1 MLSISSL
8 IFLLSFSITLIDGGN
23 VVRWNRYGRRVEKWG
38 VYPDSCYVSCNDKR
52 LTSTLYV
59 AENDEKCMSWAN
71 FVTRDYSTF
80 NLMELTNW
88 RHICTQ
94 KVIKL
99 YIFVIYNL
107 IYVVFFQNIT
117 LCNYCTDINPY
128 GNFNFW
134 PRAHVGP
141 DIIQETV
148 ESNFNQRCTYYPPL
162 ECSSYN
168 FLFYGT
174 CVCEKN
180 VPLKH
185 QPKTPFI
192 GRAKI

>member
-1 MLSISSL
+1 MFWDSKAWTMLSISSL

-99 YIFVIYNL
+99 YNL
-107 IYVVFFQNIT
+107 LALKLRPCIGAKSVHILISFRT
-117 LCNYCTDINPY
+117 LRCVTTALTSILM
-128 GNFNFW
+128 
-134 PRAHVGP
+134 
-141 DIIQETV
+141 ETLT
-148 ESNFNQRCTYYPPL
+148 SGL
-162 ECSSYN
+162 ELMLDLTSFKKQWKAISTK
-168 FLFYGT
+168 G
-174 CVCEKN
+174 
-180 VPLKH
+180 VPTILL
-185 QPKTPFI
+185 
-192 GRAKI
+192 